1 MAGRINGRFAE
12 FDWQPIR
19 YLNRSFG
26 QRVLAGFYRLAN
38 VGLVTPLRDGMNLV
52 AKEYVACQD
61 ADNPGVLVLSQ
72 FAGAAHEMAEAL
84 IVNPFDIEGVG
95 DALQRALT
103 MPLGERKERHAALM
117 RTLRRNDISSW
128 RESYVDALTR
138 APYDFPVT

>member
-1 MAGRINGRFAE
+1 
-12 FDWQPIR
+12 
-19 YLNRSFG
+19 
-26 QRVLAGFYRLAN
+26 
-38 VGLVTPLRDGMNLV
+38 MNLV

-72 FAGAAHEMAEAL
+72 FAGAAHEMGEAL

-117 RTLRRNDISSW
+117 QTLRRHDISWW